1 MERTV
6 ERGGREGLVFGGCSN
21 GVVFR
26 IVAALPKE
34 WNETMDEVA
43 PDKAERCIAQRT

>member
-21 GVVFR
+21 GVVSR
-26 IVAALPKE
+26 SVAALP
-34 WNETMDEVA
+34 NETMDEVA